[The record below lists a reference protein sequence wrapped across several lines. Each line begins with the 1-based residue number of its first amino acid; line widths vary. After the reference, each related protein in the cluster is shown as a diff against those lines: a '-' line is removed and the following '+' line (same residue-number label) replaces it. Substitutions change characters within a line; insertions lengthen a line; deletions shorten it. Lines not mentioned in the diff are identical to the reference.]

1 MDRLTNRLW
10 VRVASNVLVIHAVLL
25 PVLYFGLTFIVERSH
40 ADNFVGQVR
49 TYGRLLAD
57 ELELGDALAR
67 PERTIALLDSIILSG
82 QGVYAELVDGQSST
96 RSTLIDPGFGG
107 FPGDDFEF
115 DAHADHTYFL
125 SVPVARADRAT
136 VLRLGFDETPTLD
149 QIQAA
154 RNRII
159 MALLAFTV
167 VSVGLG
173 IWLAARIARPMID
186 LQNSARSIA
195 TGKVDAH
202 LEATSSIY
210 EVKELAHD
218 LESMRSELVGTS
230 ARLAR
235 EMTERAAAQAQQR
248 ALEQRLWRRER
259 IATVG
264 TLAGGI
270 AHEFNNIMTP
280 ILLYAQTALDEVGPA
295 GPVAEDL
302 RRVIAAAHRARALVN
317 RVLTF
322 SRQIE
327 SGDSAQVSLEPVVEE
342 VLALLRATIQ
352 PNIEIIGALGPN
364 VPPVV
369 GDASLVH
376 QLVMNLCTNA
386 CQAMRSTGGRL
397 TVSVTH
403 AARVADDRV
412 PRGDYVVLEVADTG
426 HGMDAR
432 TMERI
437 FEPFFTT
444 REVGEGTGLG
454 LSVAHGISSSIGAT
468 IVVDSAPEAG
478 AAFKV
483 YFPLGEN
490 LSSTVQG
497 NEESAKPAL
506 ANPAGAGRA

>member
-57 ELELGDALAR
+57 ELELGDALDR
-67 PERTIALLDSIILSG
+67 PDRAVNLLDSIILSG
-82 QGVYAELVDGQSST
+82 QGVYAELVEKDTSI

-115 DAHADHTYFL
+115 DEHNDHIYFL
-125 SVPVARADRAT
+125 SVPVAHGDHST
-136 VLRLGFDETPTLD
+136 VLRLGFDETPTLE

-159 MALLAFTV
+159 LALLAFTV

-173 IWLAARIARPMID
+173 ILLAARIARPMID
-186 LQNSARSIA
+186 LQNSARNIA
-195 TGKVDAH
+195 TGQTDAH

-210 EVKELAHD
+210 EVKELARH

-230 ARLAR
+230 ARLER
-235 EMTERAAAQAQQR
+235 EMSERAAAQAQRR
-248 ALEQRLWRRER
+248 ALEQRLWQRER

-280 ILLYAQTALDEVGPA
+280 ILLYAQTALDEVGTDSPLA
-295 GPVAEDL
+295 DDL
-302 RRVIAAAHRARALVN
+302 RRVITAAHRARALVN

-327 SGDSAQVSLEPVVEE
+327 AGDASEVHLEPIVQE
-342 VLALLRATIQ
+342 VLELLRATIQ
-352 PNIEIIGALGPN
+352 PSIEIVDHLNPELPPIIGEAGLI
-364 VPPVV
+364 
-369 GDASLVH
+369 H
-376 QLVMNLCTNA
+376 QLIMNLCTNG
-386 CQAMRSTGGRL
+386 CQAMRTSPGCL
-397 TVSVTH
+397 TVSLSRP
-403 AARVADDRV
+403 AAVADDRV
-412 PRGDYVVLEVADTG
+412 AAGDYVLLEVSDTG

-454 LSVAHGISSSIGAT
+454 LSVAHGIANTLGAT
-468 IVVDSAPEAG
+468 IVVDSAPGAG
-478 AAFKV
+478 ATFRV
-483 YFPLGEN
+483 YFPLRGN
-490 LSSTVQG
+490 LSS
-497 NEESAKPAL
+497 SAR
-506 ANPAGAGRA
+506 AGAAPGERAIQRPAEAG